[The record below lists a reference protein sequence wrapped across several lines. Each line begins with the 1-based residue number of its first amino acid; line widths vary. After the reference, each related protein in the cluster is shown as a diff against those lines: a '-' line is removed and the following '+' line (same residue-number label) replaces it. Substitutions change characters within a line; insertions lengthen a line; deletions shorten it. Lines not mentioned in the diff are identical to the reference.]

1 MTPSKRVPSKGRDM
15 SILQTGK
22 DINIKRKICQSIKML
37 SGNKIYIFPRFQLYA
52 GCMYVWTLR
61 FCNHVKR
68 AMLHGAIRNDNFSAT
83 RSCKF
88 VATVFRNVT
97 SLFQHCCPIT
107 RSCNSSC
114 VKSPIVIK
122 GWLYFQLPRIS
133 W

>member
-1 MTPSKRVPSKGRDM
+1 MQCLRKKVRQTSDAIKEPFRAKGDM

-22 DINIKRKICQSIKML
+22 DINMKRKICQSIKTL
-37 SGNKIYIFPRFQLYA
+37 SGNKRQIFPRFQLYA

-83 RSCKF
+83 RRCKI

-97 SLFQHCCPIT
+97 SLF
-107 RSCNSSC
+107 
-114 VKSPIVIK
+114 
-122 GWLYFQLPRIS
+122 
-133 W
+133 